1 VATQAYA
8 NPALGPHGLSL
19 LAGGTAPGT
28 VLHELRSLDRW
39 QDHRQIAVL
48 DAHGAVATFTGKEN
62 QEWRGHRE
70 RPGLVVMGNYLK
82 SADVIDAMQRAFD
95 ASDGLLLEERL
106 LLGLEAGKAAGGER
120 GGQHSAG
127 LIVAGRDAYARTDL
141 RIDWY
146 EGAGEDDAVSE
157 LRRLFNRYKPLIP
170 YYEQRPMNPQLPSW
184 RTWLASRG

>member
-19 LAGGTAPGT
+19 LEGGTAPDT
-28 VLHELRSLDRW
+28 VLHKLRSMDPW
-39 QDHRQIAVL
+39 PEHRQIAVL
-48 DAHGAVATFTGKEN
+48 DARGAVAAFTGKQN

-70 RPGLVVMGNYLK
+70 RPELVVMGNYLK
-82 SADVIDAMQRAFD
+82 SADVVDAMQSAFD
-95 ASDGLLLEERL
+95 ASDGQILEERL
-106 LLGLEAGKAAGGER
+106 LLALEAGKTAGGER

-127 LIVAGRDAYARTDL
+127 LIVAGQDAYARTDL

-157 LRRLFNRYKPLIP
+157 LRRLFNRYKALIP

-184 RTWLASRG
+184 RTWLTSKG